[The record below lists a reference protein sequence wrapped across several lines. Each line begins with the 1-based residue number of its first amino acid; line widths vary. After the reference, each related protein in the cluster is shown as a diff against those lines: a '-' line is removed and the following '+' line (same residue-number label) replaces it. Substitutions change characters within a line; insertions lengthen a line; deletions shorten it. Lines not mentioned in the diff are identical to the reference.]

1 VPARLITEAF
11 TCEQNQTQLKT
22 WLLKKTTKICINLSG
37 TEQKRQGGHTEW
49 ISGYAKARVLSNK
62 TTLFF
67 SKKKKRLSTW
77 TTTTILQRFP
87 RKKKKKERKKEEVYN
102 AGRRGNRIG

>member
-67 SKKKKRLSTW
+67 SKKKKKVEHMDHDHNSTTLSP
-77 TTTTILQRFP
+77 Q
-87 RKKKKKERKKEEVYN
+87 KKKKERKKE
-102 AGRRGNRIG
+102 RRSLQRR